1 MGMVQLTRV
10 NVRRPC
16 GLKLHEVPG
25 CITGTFLFERGTSCQ
40 TQVIKL
46 SDAVQPLPRE
56 VTCCVH
62 GAAPGFV
69 TAGAAKT
76 HAPDGSG
83 RRFSKGAYCL
93 AKVVWGKG
101 W

>member
-1 MGMVQLTRV
+1 MQPLPR
-10 NVRRPC
+10 
-16 GLKLHEVPG
+16 EVAC
-25 CITGTFLFERGTSCQ
+25 CISDQYRYNYLIPWRL
-40 TQVIKL
+40 QVIKL

-76 HAPDGSG
+76 RAPDGSG

-101 W
+101 WCAPSARMP

>member
-1 MGMVQLTRV
+1 MAPAAARGAK
-10 NVRRPC
+10 VRIASHM
-16 GLKLHEVPG
+16 KLICPQ
-25 CITGTFLFERGTSCQ
+25 CPM
-40 TQVIKL
+40 QVIKL